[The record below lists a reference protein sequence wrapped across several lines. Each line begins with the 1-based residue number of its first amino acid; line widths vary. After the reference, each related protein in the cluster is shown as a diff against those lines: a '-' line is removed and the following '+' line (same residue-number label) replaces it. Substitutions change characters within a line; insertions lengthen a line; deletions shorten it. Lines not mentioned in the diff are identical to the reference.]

1 MPAPDLVVDLV
12 KRFEENKDA
21 YLSGRYNETELRR
34 DFLDPFFE
42 ALGWDVRNVNNH
54 SEKYRDVIHEQSVEV
69 EGQAKSADYLFKIG
83 DTPIFFVEAKK
94 PSVDIVNNPGPAFQL
109 KTYAW
114 SKKLPLSLLTDFET
128 LAFYECTSR
137 PFFNAPPAKDRV
149 DLFTYKDYIAKWEEI
164 SGKISRN
171 AVTSGSYDRYVQD
184 VKGKHGTTDVD
195 DDFLIEMER
204 WRNELAHNIALRNP
218 SISQRE
224 LNFAV
229 QATIDRIIF
238 LRICEDRGIEPE
250 GALKDATDGVDVYGD
265 LLELFRK
272 ADKRYNS
279 GLFHFSNEKGRQ
291 GYPDTLTPTLKID
304 DKVFKDILSNLYLP
318 KSPYAFRYFS
328 ADILGQVYERFLGKV
343 ITLTP
348 GHRAQVEPK
357 PEVRKAGGVYYTPTF
372 IVNYIV
378 NNTVDEILK
387 GKTPELLRSNP
398 IRILDPACGS
408 GSFLIGAFQYLMD
421 WFLDWYIN
429 NDPSKWAKGKSPAI
443 METLGGWQLTLDK
456 KKQILLDHI
465 FGVDIDYQAV
475 EVTKLSLL
483 LKVVENPGQLS
494 LMEERILPDLGENI
508 KCGNSLISNDYF
520 DNLLVID
527 DEERHRVNPFEWRT
541 SFSKV
546 FLNGGFDVVI
556 GNPPYHSVKLMEQ
569 PDKNYFYSK
578 YKSADKRFNLF
589 SIFIEKSI
597 SLLRSDGLFGNILP
611 SALLANSQ
619 FTILRRLI
627 LDNFMIRNIVDFKG
641 GVFSGANIETLILVL
656 TRQDLLERRIKSSF
670 PVIYE
675 IKDFNKQ
682 EFCSKKQT
690 QEEFFKNKGNVFT
703 IGNSFNIG
711 HSEFSTLSEFVR
723 ILNGINTGNIADK
736 IITKSKE
743 SDFCKPIIDGK
754 DIQRYS
760 PPNFRDQ
767 YVIYDAKYV
776 EKLRKEWSRKK
787 LDWTARIIKRQ
798 NYFEQE
804 KLIVQRIRNLSLER
818 RLVFTY
824 DNENYYTSINISVLI
839 LKENSPYNLKYF
851 LGILNSSFM
860 NNFFKR
866 NYHSI
871 QIKNQFLSEL
881 PIYSIDFSSQP
892 DVKRYNKMIA
902 LVEHMLALHKKY
914 PTTPQGKEEI
924 QQEIIV
930 TDRQIDL
937 LVYELYGLTNQEI
950 EIIEQTE

>member
-137 PFFNAPPAKDRV
+137 PLYNAPPSKDRV
-149 DLFTYKDYIAKWEEI
+149 DLYTYKDYITKWEEV

-171 AVTSGSYDRYVQD
+171 AVTSGAYDRYVQD

-195 DDFLIEMER
+195 DDFLVEMER

-250 GALKDATDGVDVYGD
+250 GALKDATDGIDVYGD

-272 ADKRYNS
+272 ADRRYNS

-348 GHRAQVEPK
+348 GHRAKVDLK

-378 NNTVDEILK
+378 NNTVGEILK
-387 GKTPELLRSNP
+387 DKTPETMKSKP

-408 GSFLIGAFQYLMD
+408 GSFLIGAYQYLID
-421 WFLDWYIN
+421 WYLDWYLKN
-429 NDPSKWAKGKSPAI
+429 EPSKWAKGKSPEI
-443 METLGGWQLTLDK
+443 METLGGWQLTLEK

-494 LMEERILPDLGENI
+494 LIEERILPDLGENI
-508 KCGNSLISNDYF
+508 KCGNSLIGEDYF
-520 DNLLVID
+520 ENRLLVD
-527 DEERHRVNPFEWRT
+527 KEERYRVNPFDWEQ
-541 SFSKV
+541 SFPNI
-546 FLNGGFDVVI
+546 FRNGGFSVVV
-556 GNPPYHSVKLMEQ
+556 GNPPYIRSIGLE
-569 PDKNYFYSK
+569 
-578 YKSADKRFNLF
+578 ADKKYFNYKYLAAFGAYDIYVLF
-589 SIFIEKSI
+589 MEKSI
-597 SLLRSDGLFGNILP
+597 KLIMDGGYVGFITPNKYFVADYGKGIRNKLMKEVCIKSIADFGKCK
-611 SALLANSQ
+611 SVFEDALITTAITI
-619 FTILRRLI
+619 FTKQKQDSEINLLI
-627 LDNFMIRNIVDFKG
+627 LNDKNIERLSEMEFDHIPIEQIITTDKEIRVYSETGSNLIIKKITQESDPLSIVAQVRTGVMGFDYWAMDKYISDDFSGIRIATNSYVDRYEFLWGKKVRLYKKEFYNPRLNPTCKILSANTLELFNSRKIIVRGVAQRLTAHLDEEGIGILVAVHSVIGQKYSDKYLLGLLNSKLFNWIHVVQFYSARIPEGSLRYPISFLNKLPIKKVDF
-641 GVFSGANIETLILVL
+641 N
-656 TRQDLLERRIKSSF
+656 
-670 PVIYE
+670 
-675 IKDFNKQ
+675 
-682 EFCSKKQT
+682 
-690 QEEFFKNKGNVFT
+690 NKGEVF
-703 IGNSFNIG
+703 
-711 HSEFSTLSEFVR
+711 L
-723 ILNGINTGNIADK
+723 
-736 IITKSKE
+736 
-743 SDFCKPIIDGK
+743 
-754 DIQRYS
+754 
-760 PPNFRDQ
+760 
-767 YVIYDAKYV
+767 YDRLVAAV
-776 EKLRKEWSRKK
+776 DRMIELRKRTIVSP
-787 LDWTARIIKRQ
+787 I
-798 NYFEQE
+798 EQE
-804 KLIVQRIRNLSLER
+804 H
-818 RLVFTY
+818 
-824 DNENYYTSINISVLI
+824 
-839 LKENSPYNLKYF
+839 
-851 LGILNSSFM
+851 LNRET
-860 NNFFKR
+860 K
-866 NYHSI
+866 
-871 QIKNQFLSEL
+871 
-881 PIYSIDFSSQP
+881 
-892 DVKRYNKMIA
+892 A
-902 LVEHMLALHKKY
+902 
-914 PTTPQGKEEI
+914 
-924 QQEIIV
+924 
-930 TDRQIDL
+930 TDHQIDMM
-937 LVYELYGLTNQEI
+937 VYELYGLTKEEI
-950 EIIEQTE
+950 KIVEQTH